1 MSYTV
6 AAGRARRYTLNETQ
20 HIEAVLQNI
29 ALILATPQGTIPMY
43 RDFGLPIDALDL
55 PMPAAKVRLSV
66 AIKEAVEIY
75 EPRAEII
82 SIKYDE
88 TQAAAGRLVPIL
100 EVNIKDA

>member
-6 AAGRARRYTLNETQ
+6 AAGQRRYTLGETQ
-20 HIEAVLQNI
+20 YIEAVLQNV
-29 ALILATPQGTIPMY
+29 ALILETPQGTIPMY

-66 AIKEAVEIY
+66 AIKEAVEQF
-75 EPRAEII
+75 EPRVEIVNI
-82 SIKYDE
+82 RYDE
-88 TQAAAGRLVPIL
+88 TAAAGGRLVPIL

>member
-6 AAGRARRYTLNETQ
+6 AAGQRRYKLGETQ
-20 HIEAVLQNI
+20 YIEAVLQNI
-29 ALILATPQGTIPMY
+29 ALILETPQGTIPMY

-66 AIKEAVEIY
+66 AIKEAVEQF
-75 EPRAEII
+75 EPRAEIV
-82 SIKYDE
+82 SIRYDE
-88 TQAAAGRLVPIL
+88 AAAASGRLVPIV